1 MKKQKTY
8 PILFFLLCTMILQGC
23 GNSKNERTVA
33 GKTYTYTGE
42 SFSDMENDNFV
53 ITINEDGTFTY
64 CESMLSSY
72 IGIGEWSVED
82 GILTLSDDEKMGY
95 PLVNH
100 FLIDGEDIVFVEKD
114 SSNFIYIEVKD
125 GERFTGTT
133 ILGKG
138 KWF

>member
-1 MKKQKTY
+1 MSPKRFYTV
-8 PILFFLLCTMILQGC
+8 LCFLIFMMLLQGC
-23 GNSKNERTVA
+23 GSAKNENMVA
-33 GKTYTYTGE
+33 GKMYIYTGE

-100 FLIDGEDIVFVEKD
+100 FLIDGEDIIFVEED
-114 SSNFIYIEVKD
+114 SSNFVYIEVKD
-125 GERFTGTT
+125 GERFTGMA
-133 ILGKG
+133 KD
-138 KWF
+138 F